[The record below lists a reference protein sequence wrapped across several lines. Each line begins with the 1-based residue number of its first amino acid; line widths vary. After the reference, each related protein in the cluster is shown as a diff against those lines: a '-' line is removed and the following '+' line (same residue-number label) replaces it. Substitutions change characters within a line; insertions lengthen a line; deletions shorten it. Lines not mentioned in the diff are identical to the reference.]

1 MAAAPQVLRV
11 AEGSDAAAASV
22 LEHALRQNSSRRL
35 KISDEI
41 FGGLVACCDMLI
53 VMAVA
58 GIAYIVYLQVIVAE
72 TSAHPPNYIAVAAL
86 ATAILL
92 QRLASRRA
100 YLVSELRNTPQQVKR
115 VLAAWSIAVVLLV
128 LAGYLLK
135 FSDMVSRV
143 WLVSWYAGTLV
154 ALVASR
160 CIVGNVLTRWV
171 DSGHFFRSAVVVG
184 AAALGRRFVEC
195 SLDDPSLGLRVIG
208 LFDDRMKRVPRQIRG
223 VPVLGRVADLPAF
236 TRYCKVDLVIIAM
249 PLSAD
254 RRIHHL
260 VSQLRA
266 LDVDVSVL
274 GDSIGFTLPQSS
286 VSYPGGVPAFD
297 LMKRPIAGWYSVAK
311 RGLDIGISFLALALL
326 LPLFAAIALAIKL
339 DDPGAALFR
348 QKRLGF
354 NGKTFFIYKFRT
366 MRTEATDADAQVLVS
381 RGDNRVTR
389 IGAFLRRTSL
399 DELPQLWNVLL
410 GDMSL
415 VGPRPH
421 ALKAK
426 AANRLY
432 DEVVA
437 EYAVRHRVKPGIT
450 GWAQVKGWRGETDTV
465 EKIKKRVEHDL
476 YYIDNWSLAF
486 DLRILLMTSVCGF
499 FGRNAF

>member
-1 MAAAPQVLRV
+1 MALPAVLQ
-11 AEGSDAAAASV
+11 
-22 LEHALRQNSSRRL
+22 HALRQNNARRL
-35 KISDEI
+35 RITDEI
-41 FGGLVACCDMLI
+41 FGGLVACLDMLL
-53 VMAVA
+53 VMAFA
-58 GIAYIVYLQVIVAE
+58 GLAYVIYLEVIVTE
-72 TSAHPPNYIAVAAL
+72 TSARAPNYIAVAAL

-100 YLVSELRNTPQQVKR
+100 YLVSELRNTPQQIKR
-115 VLAAWSIAVVLLV
+115 VIAAWSLAVVLLV

-135 FSDMVSRV
+135 FSDTVSRV
-143 WLVSWYAGTLV
+143 WLVSWYVGTLV
-154 ALVASR
+154 GLVASR
-160 CIVGNVLTRWV
+160 CAVGNVLTSWG
-171 DSGHFFRSAVVVG
+171 DNGHFFRSAVVVG
-184 AAALGRRFVEC
+184 AAGLGRRFVE
-195 SLDDPSLGLRVIG
+195 SSMNDPALGLRVIG
-208 LFDDRMKRVPRQIRG
+208 LFDDRLKRVPRQIRG
-223 VPVLGRVADLPAF
+223 VPVLGRIADLPAF

-254 RRIHHL
+254 RRIHQV

-274 GDSIGFTLPQSS
+274 GDAIGFTLPQSS
-286 VSYPGGVPAFD
+286 VSYPAGVPAFD
-297 LMKRPIAGWYSVAK
+297 LMKRPIAGWHSVAK
-311 RGLDIGISFLALALL
+311 RGLDIVLSFLALGLL
-326 LPLFAAIALAIKL
+326 MPLLAAIALAIKL
-339 DDPGAALFR
+339 DDPGKALFR

-354 NGKTFFIYKFRT
+354 NGQIFHIYKFRT

-381 RGDNRVTR
+381 RGDSRVTR
-389 IGAFLRRTSL
+389 IGRFLRRTSL
-399 DELPQLWNVLL
+399 DELPQLWNVLM

-426 AANRLY
+426 AADRLY

-465 EKIKKRVEHDL
+465 EKIKRRVEHDL

-486 DLRILLMTSVCGF
+486 DLRILLMTAACGF

>member
-1 MAAAPQVLRV
+1 MPAAQQTLRV
-11 AEGSDAAAASV
+11 AEGSEASLPSV
-22 LEHALRQNSSRRL
+22 HEHALRQNNARRL
-35 KISDEI
+35 RISDEI
-41 FGGLVACCDMLI
+41 FGGLVACLDMLI
-53 VMAVA
+53 VMAFG
-58 GIAYIVYLQVIVAE
+58 GIAYVVYLQAIVPGTA
-72 TSAHPPNYIAVAAL
+72 TQPPNYVAVAAL

-92 QRLASRRA
+92 QRLVSKRA

-115 VLAAWSIAVVLLV
+115 VIAAWSLAIVLLV
-128 LAGYLLK
+128 VAGYLLK
-135 FSDMVSRV
+135 FSDTVSRV
-143 WLVSWYAGTLV
+143 WLVSWYAGTMLC
-154 ALVASR
+154 LVASR
-160 CIVGNVLTRWV
+160 CAVGSVLTRWG
-171 DSGHFFRSAVVVG
+171 DSGHFFRSTVVVG
-184 AAALGRRFVEC
+184 AASLGRRFVEC
-195 SLDDPSLGLRVIG
+195 SMDDPTLGLRVIG
-208 LFDDRMKRVPRQIRG
+208 LFDDRIQRVPRQIRG
-223 VPVLGRVADLPAF
+223 VPVLGRIADLPAF

-254 RRIHHL
+254 RRIHQV

-274 GDSIGFTLPQSS
+274 GDAIGFSLPQSP
-286 VSYPGGVPAFD
+286 VSYPAGVPAFD
-297 LMKRPIAGWYSVAK
+297 LMKRPISGWYSVAK
-311 RGLDIGISFLALALL
+311 RGLDIGLSFVALGLL
-326 LPLFAAIALAIKL
+326 MPLFAAIAVAIKL
-339 DDPGAALFR
+339 DDPGKALFR

-354 NGKTFFIYKFRT
+354 NGQTFYIYKFRT
-366 MRTEATDADAQVLVS
+366 MRSEATDADAQVLVS
-381 RGDNRVTR
+381 RGDSRVTR
-389 IGAFLRRTSL
+389 IGRFLRRTSL
-399 DELPQLWNVLL
+399 DELPQLWNVLI

-426 AANRLY
+426 AADRLY

-465 EKIKKRVEHDL
+465 EKIKGRVEHDL

-486 DLRILLMTSVCGF
+486 DLRILLTTTVCGF